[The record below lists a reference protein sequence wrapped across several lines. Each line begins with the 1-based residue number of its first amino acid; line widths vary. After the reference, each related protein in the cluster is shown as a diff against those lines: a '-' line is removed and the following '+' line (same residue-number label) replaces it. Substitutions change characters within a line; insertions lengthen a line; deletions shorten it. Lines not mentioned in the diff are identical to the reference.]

1 MSNNV
6 NNITITLYN
15 FIWQS
20 MWLRKY
26 DTHLPIIK
34 TPIALW
40 QPMIMDFLDI
50 NIYQIIVYKIL
61 RSYISLTV
69 LDKMNKVRMLN
80 QHGVVISPFIRC
92 MIIVESMFYSYSS
105 LTIYFY
111 TFVSIMLILDIIR
124 NISFLWSFM
133 YTA

>member
-1 MSNNV
+1 
-6 NNITITLYN
+6 
-15 FIWQS
+15 
-20 MWLRKY
+20 
-26 DTHLPIIK
+26 
-34 TPIALW
+34 
-40 QPMIMDFLDI
+40 MIMDFLDI

-61 RSYISLTV
+61 GSFISLTV
-69 LDKMNKVRMLN
+69 LDEMNKVRMLN

-124 NISFLWSFM
+124 NISFL
-133 YTA
+133 